1 MSGARRSPTERQAWR
16 QGVSVAVATA
26 AYGVSFGALSVAS
39 GLDVWQTCALSLLMF
54 SGGSQFALV
63 GVVAGGGAPATAIAS
78 AAILGVRNT
87 LYGLSVR
94 PWLGAH
100 GAMRVPAAILT
111 IDESTAV
118 GLAQPDVRARRVGFW
133 VTGVGIYLGWNA
145 TTLAG
150 ALVGDVLG
158 DVRMWGLDAAAA
170 AAFVGLLWPRLATR
184 QAAAVGAASAVV
196 AAALVPALPAGV
208 PVLVA
213 VVVAIVVGWT
223 NWLGRPSHA
232 DAPTTADGEARA

>member
-1 MSGARRSPTERQAWR
+1 MSAARRTPTERQAWR

-26 AYGVSFGALSVAS
+26 AYGVSFGALAVAS

-78 AAILGVRNT
+78 AAVLGVRNT

-94 PWLGAH
+94 DWLGAR
-100 GAMRVPAAILT
+100 GPARIAAAQLT

-118 GLAQPDVRARRVGFW
+118 GLAQPDVAARRVGFW
-133 VTGVGIYLGWNA
+133 VTGIGIYLGWNA

-170 AAFVGLLWPRLATR
+170 AAFVGLLWPRLASR
-184 QAAAVGAASAVV
+184 QAIAVGVASAVV

-223 NWLGRPSHA
+223 NWLGRPAAEGSA
-232 DAPTTADGEARA
+232 A

>member
-1 MSGARRSPTERQAWR
+1 MTRARRTPTERQAWR
-16 QGVSVAVATA
+16 QGLSVALATA
-26 AYGVSFGALSVAS
+26 AYGISFGALSVAS

-63 GVVAGGGAPATAIAS
+63 GVVAGGGAPATAVAS

-94 PWLGAH
+94 PWLDARGPL
-100 GAMRVPAAILT
+100 RVPAAVLT

-118 GLAQPDVRARRVGFW
+118 GLAQPDDRARRVGFW
-133 VTGVGIYLGWNA
+133 VTGIGIYLGWNA

-184 QAAAVGAASAVV
+184 QAAAVGVASAVV
-196 AAALVPALPAGV
+196 AALLVPALPAGV

-213 VVVAIVVGWT
+213 VVVAAVVGWT
-223 NWLGRPSHA
+223 NWLGRPPASSDA
-232 DAPTTADGEARA
+232 DAGERA